1 MEVVVFNEK
10 IYHFST
16 TLETT
21 LADVIY
27 SCGALLDELNLP
39 PGLES
44 VCIRDH
50 QCGDTTEKLYYFAGF
65 DPVCYYCDNKLQD
78 ITLIIRIKGMFY
90 LVEFSTSGWYG
101 FADEL
106 YSCKW
111 Q

>member
-21 LADVIY
+21 LADVTY

-50 QCGDTTEKLYYFAGF
+50 QCGDTTEKLYYFAWF
-65 DPVCYYCDNKLQD
+65 DPVCYYCGSEEVDTSIPENIYPLRPSCVDKEHVYKRNK
-78 ITLIIRIKGMFY
+78 
-90 LVEFSTSGWYG
+90 
-101 FADEL
+101 
-106 YSCKW
+106 
-111 Q
+111 

>member
-21 LADVIY
+21 LADVTY

-44 VCIRDH
+44 VYIRDH
-50 QCGDTTEKLYYFAGF
+50 QCGDTTEKLYYFVVDSKIFNNHAILCW
-65 DPVCYYCDNKLQD
+65 VSSNHKVK
-78 ITLIIRIKGMFY
+78 I
-90 LVEFSTSGWYG
+90 
-101 FADEL
+101 
-106 YSCKW
+106 
-111 Q
+111 